1 MNGVKFGDYHSYND
15 LSLILT
21 SKTIGTPTPKTETI
35 DIPGG
40 DGVLDLTDFFGSVK
54 YNNRK
59 LEFVFSRQYETPRN
73 FLRSYSLVMDLLHGK
88 KMQVIL
94 DDESDVFYYGRVTV
108 EKWMSKKGIGTIE
121 IEVDA
126 EPFKQEISLSS
137 YQRNVTSNATLSVQN
152 TKMPV
157 VPTIKTN
164 AEFLISFGGF
174 NEVYPAGTF
183 TIPEL
188 EFTEG
193 TNQVYVEGT
202 GSITFTYRRGWL

>member
-1 MNGVKFGDYHSYND
+1 MNGVKFGAYHSYD
-15 LSLILT
+15 DFSLILT
-21 SKTIGTPTPKTETI
+21 SKTIGTPTPKTEII

-40 DGVLDLTDFFGSVK
+40 DGVLDLTEFFGETK

-59 LEFVFSRQYETPRN
+59 LEFVFSTQYMAPRN
-73 FLRSYSLVMDLLHGK
+73 FLELYSSVMELLHGK

-108 EKWMSKKGIGTIE
+108 EKWISKKGIGTIE

-126 EPFKQEISLSS
+126 EPYKNEIGVSS
-137 YQRNVTSNATLSVQN
+137 YQANVKSNATLSIIN
-152 TKMPV
+152 AKKPV
-157 VPTIKTN
+157 VPTITSN

-174 NEVYPAGTF
+174 NEVYSAGTF

-188 EFTEG
+188 ELKEG
-193 TNQVYVEGT
+193 INQVYVEGT